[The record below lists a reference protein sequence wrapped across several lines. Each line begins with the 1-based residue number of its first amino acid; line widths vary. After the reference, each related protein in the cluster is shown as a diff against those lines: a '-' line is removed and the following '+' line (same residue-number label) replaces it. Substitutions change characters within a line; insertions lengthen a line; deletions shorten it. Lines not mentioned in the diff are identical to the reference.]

1 MQPREILLIVFVG
14 AGLLLAGISAPMIL
28 KVIPPNPFYGFRV
41 PKTMNNPEIW
51 YAINTYSGWWL
62 FAAGLLEALSAAA
75 LYILFPGF
83 DKDLYASAQGVVMVV
98 LLTAA
103 MIASFNRLKTM

>member
-1 MQPREILLIVFVG
+1 MEPRELLLIVFVG
-14 AGLLLAGISAPMIL
+14 AGLLLAGIAVPMIL

-51 YAINTYSGWWL
+51 YEINTYSGWWL

-75 LYILFPGF
+75 VYILFPAF
-83 DKDLYASAQGVVMVV
+83 DKDLYATAQGVVMVI
-98 LLTAA
+98 LLAVALT
-103 MIASFNRLKTM
+103 ASFNRLKTM